1 MSQASKTYVREFV
14 SAMAAYVVVLLGVV
28 WLLPRLGESPWRYP
42 LAVLPAVPV
51 AFGVAAFI
59 RFLAQLDELQQ
70 RIQLSGLAFA
80 TGTIGLLSFTYGLLE
95 NAGLPALSWIWIF
108 PAIVMLWGLG
118 SAVASRKYQ

>member
-1 MSQASKTYVREFV
+1 MAQASKTYVREFV
-14 SAMAAYVVVLLGVV
+14 TATMAYVVLIIGVI
-28 WLLPRLGESPWRYP
+28 WLLPRLGDSPWRYV

-59 RFLAQLDELQQ
+59 RFLARLDELQQ

-80 TGTIGLLSFTYGLLE
+80 TATIGLLSFTYGLLE
-95 NAGLPALSWIWIF
+95 NAGLPPLSWIWIF